1 MFIIKAA
8 VRGANQILRSGKGF
22 TLVESLISILLI
34 ALMAIASEGLIAY
47 FAKYT
52 KQDLTGACLLQAAS
66 SGIEAKR
73 ANPAV
78 SSIAVTCAGQMV
90 HVSMT
95 GNPPSLPPAIGSGTS
110 DLNGTDS
117 GICSFCLDSRR
128 SGLQQT
134 VFGQILLCEF
144 CKVSNKTL
152 AGNCHQGNEQD

>member
-8 VRGANQILRSGKGF
+8 LQGGNQILRSQRGF

-52 KQDLTGACLLQAAS
+52 QQDLTKDCLLQAAS

-78 SSIAVTCAGQMV
+78 NSIQITCSGQTV
-90 HVSMT
+90 YVSMK
-95 GNPPSLPPAIGSGTS
+95 GNPPSMPPVMGSGTS
-110 DLNGTDS
+110 ACADVVSTSSLGNRTMEMRDK
-117 GICSFCLDSRR
+117 ICNFPE
-128 SGLQQT
+128 G
-134 VFGQILLCEF
+134 
-144 CKVSNKTL
+144 
-152 AGNCHQGNEQD
+152 

>member
-34 ALMAIASEGLIAY
+34 ALMAIAGEGLIAY
-47 FAKYT
+47 FAKFT
-52 KQDLTGACLLQAAS
+52 QQDLTKDCLLQAAS

-78 SSIAVTCAGQMV
+78 TSIEVTCGGQTV

-95 GNPPSLPPAIGSGTS
+95 GNPPSIPPAMGTGTS
-110 DLNGTDS
+110 ACADVVSTSTLGSRKMEMSDK
-117 GICSFCLDSRR
+117 ICNFPE
-128 SGLQQT
+128 G
-134 VFGQILLCEF
+134 
-144 CKVSNKTL
+144 
-152 AGNCHQGNEQD
+152 

>member
-1 MFIIKAA
+1 MKKVLNF
-8 VRGANQILRSGKGF
+8 
-22 TLVESLISILLI
+22 LLI

-52 KQDLTGACLLQAAS
+52 QQDLTGACLLQAAS

-90 HVSMT
+90 RVSMT

-110 DLNGTDS
+110 ACADVVSTSSLGNRTMEMRDK
-117 GICSFCLDSRR
+117 ICNFPE
-128 SGLQQT
+128 G
-134 VFGQILLCEF
+134 
-144 CKVSNKTL
+144 
-152 AGNCHQGNEQD
+152 